1 MERESELV
9 ARASA
14 GDVQAVDDLLARHID
29 GLEAFVR
36 LRAGELLRERE
47 SVSDLVQ
54 SACREVLGH
63 MERFRYGGERGFK
76 AWLYETALRKI
87 RNRYQYWN
95 AEKRNA
101 PQERLTDGD
110 AARIE
115 RAYRPVITPSRN
127 AEARETLLRLESAMT
142 KLSDEER
149 QVIVHARLLGLPHAE
164 IADVIGK
171 SEQASRTILY
181 RALGKLTEELS

>member
-1 MERESELV
+1 MDRESELV
-9 ARASA
+9 ARATN

-36 LRAGELLRERE
+36 LRAGELLQERE

-63 MERFRYGGERGFK
+63 MDRFQYGGERGFK

-101 PQERLTDGD
+101 PQEHLTDGD

-115 RAYRPVITPSRN
+115 RTYRPVITPSRN
-127 AEARETLLRLESAMT
+127 AEARETLRRLEGAMA

-149 QVIVHARLLGLPHAE
+149 QVIVHARLLGLSHAE
-164 IADVIGK
+164 IAEVIGK
-171 SEQASRTILY
+171 SEQSSRTILY
-181 RALGKLTEELS
+181 RALGKLTEELE